1 MAPGT
6 ALVPQLMDRCRGTD
20 IRRYGFELPAR
31 AEFVSTARRLT
42 REQLTQWGV
51 DDDACAT
58 AALIVCELFT
68 NALLHTAS
76 EHVVCE
82 LRDSDGRL
90 RVAVKDQGLRPTG
103 PQLRQA
109 GDEEHGRGL
118 QLVDAL
124 SSFWGTRDAAEGPGR
139 IVWAELPC

>member
-6 ALVPQLMDRCRGTD
+6 ALVPQLMDLCRGTA

-31 AEFVSTARRLT
+31 TECVSAARRLT
-42 REQLTQWGV
+42 RQQLTQWGV
-51 DDDACAT
+51 DEDACDT
-58 AALIVCELFT
+58 AALIVTELFT
-68 NALLHTAS
+68 NAVLHTAS
-76 EHVVCE
+76 EHVACE

-90 RVAVKDQGLRPTG
+90 RVAVKDQGMRPTG

-109 GDEEHGRGL
+109 GYEEHGRGL

-124 SSFWGTRDAAEGPGR
+124 SSFWGTRDVVDGPGR

>member
-6 ALVPQLMDRCRGTD
+6 ALVPQLMDLCRGTA

-31 AEFVSTARRLT
+31 PECVAAARRLA
-42 REQLTQWGV
+42 RRQLTQWGV
-51 DDDACAT
+51 HEDACDT
-58 AALIVCELFT
+58 AALIVTELFT

-76 EHVVCE
+76 EHIVCE

-124 SSFWGTRDAAEGPGR
+124 SSFWGTRDAADGPGR